1 MNWYL
6 VSVASLFMMM
16 FLVGCGTSESSAQ
29 PPIPSTSISK
39 PAPIDTNQGDSVSS
53 QDSQDDVLEGEEIF
67 SGLGGCGA
75 CHTIEGLT
83 TGGVGPELTYIGTD
97 ATSRKAGLSASEY
110 IEESIRSPEAFVP
123 EGVER
128 AMPGL
133 MTSGITSHLTDGQVE
148 ALVKF
153 LVSKK

>member
-6 VSVASLFMMM
+6 ASVASLFMLM

-39 PAPIDTNQGDSVSS
+39 PAPIVTNQGDSVSS
-53 QDSQDDVLEGEEIF
+53 QDSQNDVLEGEVIF
-67 SGLGGCGA
+67 AGSGGCGA
-75 CHTIEGLT
+75 CHIIEGLT

-97 ATSRKAGLSASEY
+97 AASRKSGLSASEY

-133 MTSGITSHLTDGQVE
+133 MTSGITAPLTEGQVE
-148 ALVKF
+148 A
-153 LVSKK
+153 

>member
-6 VSVASLFMMM
+6 VSVASLLMLIFV
-16 FLVGCGTSESSAQ
+16 VGCGTSESSVQ
-29 PPIPSTSISK
+29 PPIPTTPISK
-39 PAPIDTNQGDSVSS
+39 PAPIVTNQIDSVSS
-53 QDSQDDVLEGEEIF
+53 QDAQNDSLNGEEIF
-67 SGLGGCGA
+67 AGSGGCGA

-83 TGGVGPELTYIGTD
+83 AGVGPELTNIGTD
-97 ATSRKAGLSASEY
+97 AASRKPGLSASEY

-133 MTSGITSHLTDGQVE
+133 MTSGITAHLTDGQIE

>member
-6 VSVASLFMMM
+6 VLVASLFMLIFM
-16 FLVGCGTSESSAQ
+16 VGCGASEPSVQ
-29 PPIPSTSISK
+29 PLVPSTPISK
-39 PAPIDTNQGDSVSS
+39 PAAIVTNQIDSVSS
-53 QDSQDDVLEGEEIF
+53 QDSQNDSLEGEAIF
-67 SGLGGCGA
+67 AGLGGCGA

-83 TGGVGPELTYIGTD
+83 TAGVGPELTHIGTD
-97 ATSRKAGLSASEY
+97 AESRKSGLSASEY
-110 IEESIRSPEAFVP
+110 IEESIRAPEVFVP

-133 MTSGITSHLTDGQVE
+133 MTSGITAHLTDGQVE
-148 ALVKF
+148 ALVEF

>member
-6 VSVASLFMMM
+6 VSVASLFMLI
-16 FLVGCGTSESSAQ
+16 FVVGCGTSESSVQ
-29 PPIPSTSISK
+29 PPIPSTPISK
-39 PAPIDTNQGDSVSS
+39 PAPIVTNQVDSVSS
-53 QDSQDDVLEGEEIF
+53 QDAQNDSLEGEEIF

-83 TGGVGPELTYIGTD
+83 TGGVGPELTHIGTD

-133 MTSGITSHLTDGQVE
+133 MTSGITAHLTDGQIE